1 MKRLIRKRIA
11 AACSLLMAG
20 AAAQAQPVESVVI
33 TGTRSAERAFDV
45 PASIDRVD
53 GEALRDQQWR
63 VNLSES
69 VARVP
74 GLLVQNRQNYA
85 QDLQVSSRGFGA
97 RATFGVRGVRLIQ
110 DGIPLTMPD
119 GQGQT
124 ALLDLE
130 GAGAIEV
137 LRGPFAALYG
147 NASGGVIHVIGDD
160 APKRPFVEASVM
172 GGSDETWRTGVRF
185 GVASGSFGATGNVS
199 RFETNGS
206 RDHSAAR
213 RDLANARLR
222 FGLDN
227 GASIVVIANALD
239 QPDTQDPLG
248 LTQAQLDED
257 PRQAGTNALAQ
268 DTRKS
273 IRHSQGGVVFRHPR
287 VLGGALEASIY
298 GGQRQLTQY
307 LGLPL
312 VAQGPTSSGGVVDLD
327 RNFSGTGLQWRLGDD
342 QRSLTVGL
350 AYDRMREHRQGFVNT
365 AGVAGAPR
373 RDEQDSVNSFDQF
386 VIGSWQLAPT
396 WKLTG
401 GLRHSVVRFKAED
414 RFITA
419 ANPDDSGSAR
429 YSATSPV
436 LGVLHQLTPDVHLF
450 ASLGRGFETPTFAE
464 LAYRSGGQ
472 PGLNFDLQAAKSRN
486 FEAGVKARLGSSARA
501 TAVLFRAD
509 TRNEV
514 VSAGSSGGRTV
525 FANAGKTRRSGLEL
539 SMEATLPAGFNALVA
554 YTYTRADY
562 RDLVTPAGTDLSG
575 KRIPGVPRQVLFG
588 ELGWRHQPSGFST
601 AAEVRGA
608 SELMANDANT
618 AQAPGY
624 IAASLRAGFEQRVGA
639 WKLSQF
645 ARVDN
650 LFDKDY
656 VGSVIVNEA
665 NQRFFE
671 PAPGRTWAL
680 GVTGSYSF

>member
-1 MKRLIRKRIA
+1 MKPHAVAR
-11 AACSLLMAG
+11 ACALLLACTTV
-20 AAAQAQPVESVVI
+20 QAQTSNVESVVV

-53 GEALRDQQWR
+53 GEALRDPQWR
-63 VNLSES
+63 VNLSEG

-160 APKRPFVEASVM
+160 APRRPFVEGSVM
-172 GGSDETWRTGVRF
+172 GGSDSTWRTGVRF
-185 GVASGSFGATGNVS
+185 GVSSGSFGATGNVS

-227 GASIVVIANALD
+227 GASIVVIANALN

-248 LTQAQLDED
+248 LTQAQLDAD

-273 IRHSQGGVVFRHPR
+273 IKHTQGGLVWRHPQL
-287 VLGGALEASIY
+287 LGGAVEASVY

-312 VAQGPTSSGGVVDLD
+312 SAQGITSSGGVVDLD
-327 RNFSGTGLQWRLGDD
+327 RNFSGTGLQWRLGDE
-342 QRSLTVGL
+342 QRSITVGL

-365 AGVAGAPR
+365 AGTAGALR
-373 RDEQDSVNSFDQF
+373 RDEDDTVNSFDQF
-386 VIGSWQLAPT
+386 IIGSWQVAPA

-401 GLRHSVVRFKAED
+401 GLRHSVVRFESKD
-414 RFITA
+414 RFITG

-436 LGVLHQLTPDVHLF
+436 LGVLHQLSPDLHLF

-464 LAYRSGGQ
+464 LAYRTGSQ

-486 FEAGVKARLGSSARA
+486 YEAGVKARLGGNVRA
-501 TAVLFRAD
+501 SAVLFRAD

-525 FANAGKTRRSGLEL
+525 YANAGKTRREGIEL
-539 SMEATLPAGFNALVA
+539 SMDATLPAGFNATLA
-554 YTYTRADY
+554 YTNTRAEY
-562 RDLVTPAGTDLSG
+562 RDLVTPAGADLSG
-575 KRIPGVPRQVLFG
+575 KRIPGVPRQVLYG
-588 ELGWRHQPSGFST
+588 ELGWRHLASGFSS

-608 SELMANDANT
+608 SRLIANDTNT

-624 IAASLRAGFEQRVGA
+624 VATALRAGFEQRIGA
-639 WKLSQF
+639 WKLTQF

-656 VGSVIVNEA
+656 VGSVIVNET

-680 GVTGSYSF
+680 GVTGNYSF

>member
-1 MKRLIRKRIA
+1 MKPHAVAR
-11 AACSLLMAG
+11 ACALLLACTTV
-20 AAAQAQPVESVVI
+20 QAQTSNVESVVV

-63 VNLSES
+63 VNLSEG

-160 APKRPFVEASVM
+160 APRKPFVEGSVM
-172 GGSDETWRTGVRF
+172 GGSDSTWRTGVRF
-185 GVASGSFGATGNVS
+185 GVSSGSFGATGNVS

-227 GASIVVIANALD
+227 GASIVVIANALN

-248 LTQAQLDED
+248 LTQAQLDAD

-273 IRHSQGGVVFRHPR
+273 IKHTQGGLVWRHPQL
-287 VLGGALEASIY
+287 LGGAVEASVY

-312 VAQGPTSSGGVVDLD
+312 VAQGITSSGGVVDLD
-327 RNFSGTGLQWRLGDD
+327 RNFSGTGLQWRLGDE
-342 QRSLTVGL
+342 QRSITVGL
-350 AYDRMREHRQGFVNT
+350 AYDRMREHRQGFVNNAGT
-365 AGVAGAPR
+365 AGALR
-373 RDEQDSVNSFDQF
+373 RDEDDTVHSFDQF
-386 VIGSWQLAPT
+386 IIGSWQVAPA

-401 GLRHSVVRFKAED
+401 GLRHSVVRFESKD
-414 RFITA
+414 RFITG

-436 LGVLHQLTPDVHLF
+436 LGVLHQLSPDLHLF

-472 PGLNFDLQAAKSRN
+472 PGLNFDLAAAKSRN
-486 FEAGVKARLGSSARA
+486 FEAGVKARLGSNMRASA
-501 TAVLFRAD
+501 VVFRAD

-525 FANAGKTRRSGLEL
+525 YANAGKTRREGLEL
-539 SMEATLPAGFNALVA
+539 SMDATLPAGFNATLA
-554 YTYTRADY
+554 YTNTRAEY
-562 RDLVTPAGTDLSG
+562 RDLVTPAGADLSG
-575 KRIPGVPRQVLFG
+575 KRIPGVPRQVLYG
-588 ELGWRHQPSGFST
+588 ELGWRHLASGFSS

-608 SELMANDANT
+608 SRLSANDTNT

-624 IAASLRAGFEQRVGA
+624 VTTVLRAGFEQRIGA
-639 WKLSQF
+639 WKLTQF

-656 VGSVIVNEA
+656 VGSVIVNET
-665 NQRFFE
+665 NQRYFE

>member
-1 MKRLIRKRIA
+1 MKPHAVAR
-11 AACSLLMAG
+11 ACALLLACTTV
-20 AAAQAQPVESVVI
+20 QAQTSNVESVVV

-63 VNLSES
+63 VNLSEG

-160 APKRPFVEASVM
+160 APRKPFVEGSVM
-172 GGSDETWRTGVRF
+172 GGSDSTWRTGVRF
-185 GVASGSFGATGNVS
+185 GVSSGSFGATGNVS

-248 LTQAQLDED
+248 LTQAQLDAD

-273 IRHSQGGVVFRHPR
+273 IKHTQGGLVWRHPQL
-287 VLGGALEASIY
+287 LGGAVEASVY

-312 VAQGPTSSGGVVDLD
+312 SAQGITSSGGVVDLD
-327 RNFSGTGLQWRLGDD
+327 RNFSGTGLQWRLGDE
-342 QRSLTVGL
+342 QRSITVGL

-365 AGVAGAPR
+365 AGTAGALR
-373 RDEQDSVNSFDQF
+373 RDEDDTVNSFDQF
-386 VIGSWQLAPT
+386 IIGSWQVAPA

-401 GLRHSVVRFKAED
+401 GLRHSVVRFESKD
-414 RFITA
+414 RFITG

-436 LGVLHQLTPDVHLF
+436 LGVLHQLSPDLHLF

-472 PGLNFDLQAAKSRN
+472 PGLNFDLEAAKSRN
-486 FEAGVKARLGSSARA
+486 YEAGVKARLGGNVRA
-501 TAVLFRAD
+501 SAVLFRAD

-525 FANAGKTRRSGLEL
+525 YANAGKTRREGIEL
-539 SMEATLPAGFNALVA
+539 SMDATLPAGFNATLA
-554 YTYTRADY
+554 YTNTRAEY
-562 RDLVTPAGTDLSG
+562 RDLVTPAGADLSG
-575 KRIPGVPRQVLFG
+575 KRIPGVPRQVLYG
-588 ELGWRHQPSGFST
+588 ELGWRHLASGFSS

-608 SELMANDANT
+608 SRLIANDTNT

-624 IAASLRAGFEQRVGA
+624 VATALRAGFEQRIGA
-639 WKLSQF
+639 WKLTQF

-656 VGSVIVNEA
+656 VGSVIVNET

-680 GVTGSYSF
+680 GVTGNYSF

>member
-1 MKRLIRKRIA
+1 MKPHAVAR
-11 AACSLLMAG
+11 ACALLLACTTV
-20 AAAQAQPVESVVI
+20 QAQTSNVESVVV

-63 VNLSES
+63 VNLSEG

-160 APKRPFVEASVM
+160 APRKPFVEGSVM
-172 GGSDETWRTGVRF
+172 GGSDSTWRTGVRF
-185 GVASGSFGATGNVS
+185 GVSSGSFGATGNVS

-248 LTQAQLDED
+248 LTQAQLDAD

-273 IRHSQGGVVFRHPR
+273 IKHTQGGLVWRHPQL
-287 VLGGALEASIY
+287 LGGAVEASVY

-312 VAQGPTSSGGVVDLD
+312 SAQGITSSGGVVDLD
-327 RNFSGTGLQWRLGDD
+327 RNFSGTGLQWRLGDE
-342 QRSLTVGL
+342 QRSITVGL

-365 AGVAGAPR
+365 AGTAGALR
-373 RDEQDSVNSFDQF
+373 RDEDDTVNSFDQF
-386 VIGSWQLAPT
+386 IIGSWQVAPA

-401 GLRHSVVRFKAED
+401 GLRHSVVRFESKD
-414 RFITA
+414 RFITGT
-419 ANPDDSGSAR
+419 NPDDSGSAR

-436 LGVLHQLTPDVHLF
+436 LGVLHQLSPDLHLF

-472 PGLNFDLQAAKSRN
+472 PGLNFDLEAAKSRN
-486 FEAGVKARLGSSARA
+486 YEAGVKARLGGNVRA
-501 TAVLFRAD
+501 SAVLFRAD

-525 FANAGKTRRSGLEL
+525 YANAGKTRREGIEL
-539 SMEATLPAGFNALVA
+539 SMDATLPAGFNATLA
-554 YTYTRADY
+554 YTNTRAEY
-562 RDLVTPAGTDLSG
+562 RDLVTPAGADLSG
-575 KRIPGVPRQVLFG
+575 KRIPGVPRQVLYG
-588 ELGWRHQPSGFST
+588 ELGWRHLASGFSS

-608 SELMANDANT
+608 SRLSANDTNT

-624 IAASLRAGFEQRVGA
+624 VATALRAGFEQRIGA
-639 WKLSQF
+639 WKLTQF

-656 VGSVIVNEA
+656 VGSVIVNET

-680 GVTGSYSF
+680 GVTGNYSF

>member
-1 MKRLIRKRIA
+1 MKPHAVAR
-11 AACSLLMAG
+11 ACALLLACTTV
-20 AAAQAQPVESVVI
+20 QAQTSNVESVVV

-63 VNLSES
+63 VNLSEG

-160 APKRPFVEASVM
+160 APRKPFVEGSVM
-172 GGSDETWRTGVRF
+172 GGSDSTWRAGVRF
-185 GVASGSFGATGNVS
+185 GVSSGSFGATGNVS

-227 GASIVVIANALD
+227 GASIVVIANALN

-248 LTQAQLDED
+248 LTQAQLDAD
-257 PRQAGTNALAQ
+257 PGQAGTNALAQ

-273 IRHSQGGVVFRHPR
+273 IKHTQGGLVWRHPQL
-287 VLGGALEASIY
+287 LGGAVEASVY

-312 VAQGPTSSGGVVDLD
+312 VAQGITSSGGVVDLD
-327 RNFSGTGLQWRLGDD
+327 RNFSGTGLQWRLGDE
-342 QRSLTVGL
+342 QRSITVGL
-350 AYDRMREHRQGFVNT
+350 AYDRMREHRQGFVNNAGT
-365 AGVAGAPR
+365 AGALR
-373 RDEQDSVNSFDQF
+373 RDEDDTVNSFDQF
-386 VIGSWQLAPT
+386 IIGSWQVAPT

-401 GLRHSVVRFKAED
+401 GLRHSVVRFESKD
-414 RFITA
+414 RFITG

-436 LGVLHQLTPDVHLF
+436 LGVLHQLSPDLHLF

-464 LAYRSGGQ
+464 LAYRTGSQ
-472 PGLNFDLQAAKSRN
+472 PGLNFDLAAAKSRN
-486 FEAGVKARLGSSARA
+486 YEAGIKARLAGNMRA
-501 TAVLFRAD
+501 SAVLFRAD

-525 FANAGKTRRSGLEL
+525 YANAGKTRREGVEL
-539 SMEATLPAGFNALVA
+539 SMDATLPAGFNATLA
-554 YTYTRADY
+554 YTNTRAEY
-562 RDLVTPAGTDLSG
+562 RDLVTPAGADLSG
-575 KRIPGVPRQVLFG
+575 KRIPGVPRQVLYG
-588 ELGWRHQPSGFST
+588 ELGWRHLASGFSS

-608 SELMANDANT
+608 SRLSANDTNT

-624 IAASLRAGFEQRVGA
+624 VTTALRAGFEQRIGA
-639 WKLSQF
+639 WKLTQF

-656 VGSVIVNEA
+656 VGSVIVNET
-665 NQRFFE
+665 NQRYFE

>member
-1 MKRLIRKRIA
+1 MKPHAVAR
-11 AACSLLMAG
+11 ACALLLACTTV
-20 AAAQAQPVESVVI
+20 QAQTSNVESVVV

-63 VNLSES
+63 VNLSEG

-160 APKRPFVEASVM
+160 APRKPFVEGSLM
-172 GGSDETWRTGVRF
+172 GGSDSTWRTGVRF
-185 GVASGSFGATGNVS
+185 GVSSGSFGATGNVS

-227 GASIVVIANALD
+227 GASIVVIANALN

-248 LTQAQLDED
+248 LTQAQLDAD

-273 IRHSQGGVVFRHPR
+273 IKHTQGGLVWRHPQL
-287 VLGGALEASIY
+287 LGGAVEASVY

-312 VAQGPTSSGGVVDLD
+312 SAQGITSSGGVVDLD
-327 RNFSGTGLQWRLGDD
+327 RNFSGTGLQWRLGDE
-342 QRSLTVGL
+342 QRSITVGL
-350 AYDRMREHRQGFVNT
+350 AYDRMREHRQGFVNNAGT
-365 AGVAGAPR
+365 AGALR
-373 RDEQDSVNSFDQF
+373 RDEDDTVNSFDQF
-386 VIGSWQLAPT
+386 IIGSWQVAPA

-401 GLRHSVVRFKAED
+401 GLRHSVVRFESKD
-414 RFITA
+414 RFITG

-436 LGVLHQLTPDVHLF
+436 LGVLHQLSPDLHLF

-464 LAYRSGGQ
+464 LAYRTGSQ

-486 FEAGVKARLGSSARA
+486 YEAGVKARLGGNVRA
-501 TAVLFRAD
+501 SAVLFRAD

-525 FANAGKTRRSGLEL
+525 YANAGKTRREGIEL
-539 SMEATLPAGFNALVA
+539 SMDATLPAGFNATLA
-554 YTYTRADY
+554 YTNTRAEY
-562 RDLVTPAGTDLSG
+562 RDLVTPAGADLSG
-575 KRIPGVPRQVLFG
+575 KRIPGVPRQVLYG
-588 ELGWRHQPSGFST
+588 ELGWRHLASGFSS
-601 AAEVRGA
+601 AAEMRGA
-608 SELMANDANT
+608 SRLIANDTNT

-624 IAASLRAGFEQRVGA
+624 VATALRAGFEQRIGA
-639 WKLSQF
+639 WKLTQF

-656 VGSVIVNEA
+656 VGSVIVNET

>member
-1 MKRLIRKRIA
+1 MKPHAVAR
-11 AACSLLMAG
+11 ACALLLACTTV
-20 AAAQAQPVESVVI
+20 QAQTSNVESVVV

-63 VNLSES
+63 VNLSEG

-160 APKRPFVEASVM
+160 APRKPFVEGSVM
-172 GGSDETWRTGVRF
+172 GGSDSTWRTGVRF
-185 GVASGSFGATGNVS
+185 GVSSGSFGATGNVS

-227 GASIVVIANALD
+227 GASIVVIANALN

-248 LTQAQLDED
+248 LTQAQLDAD
-257 PRQAGTNALAQ
+257 PGQAGTNALAQ

-273 IRHSQGGVVFRHPR
+273 IKHTQGGLVWRHPQL
-287 VLGGALEASIY
+287 LGGAVEASVY

-312 VAQGPTSSGGVVDLD
+312 VAQGITSSGGVVDLD
-327 RNFSGTGLQWRLGDD
+327 RNFSGTGLQWRLGDE
-342 QRSLTVGL
+342 QRSITVGL
-350 AYDRMREHRQGFVNT
+350 AYDRMREHRQGFVNNAGT
-365 AGVAGAPR
+365 AGALR
-373 RDEQDSVNSFDQF
+373 RDEDDTVNSFDQF
-386 VIGSWQLAPT
+386 IIGSWQVAPA

-401 GLRHSVVRFKAED
+401 GLRHSVVRFESKD
-414 RFITA
+414 RFITG

-436 LGVLHQLTPDVHLF
+436 LGVLHQLSPDLHLF

-472 PGLNFDLQAAKSRN
+472 PGLNFDLAAAKSRN
-486 FEAGVKARLGSSARA
+486 FEAGVKARLGGNMRASA
-501 TAVLFRAD
+501 VVFRAD

-525 FANAGKTRRSGLEL
+525 YANAGKTRREGLEL
-539 SMEATLPAGFNALVA
+539 SMDATLPAGFNATLA
-554 YTYTRADY
+554 YTNTRAEY
-562 RDLVTPAGTDLSG
+562 RDLVTPAGADLSG
-575 KRIPGVPRQVLFG
+575 KRIPGVPRQVLYG
-588 ELGWRHQPSGFST
+588 ELGWRHLASGFSS

-608 SELMANDANT
+608 SRLSANDTNT

-624 IAASLRAGFEQRVGA
+624 VTTALRAGFEQRIGA
-639 WKLSQF
+639 WKLTQF

-656 VGSVIVNEA
+656 VGSVIVNET
-665 NQRFFE
+665 NQRYFE

-680 GVTGSYSF
+680 GVIGSYSF

>member
-1 MKRLIRKRIA
+1 MKPHAVAR
-11 AACSLLMAG
+11 ACALLLACTTV
-20 AAAQAQPVESVVI
+20 QAQTSNVESVVV

-63 VNLSES
+63 VNLSEG

-160 APKRPFVEASVM
+160 APRKPFVEGSVM
-172 GGSDETWRTGVRF
+172 GGSDSTWRTGVRF
-185 GVASGSFGATGNVS
+185 GVSSGSFGATGNVS

-227 GASIVVIANALD
+227 GASIVVIANALN

-248 LTQAQLDED
+248 LTQAQLDAD

-273 IRHSQGGVVFRHPR
+273 IKHTQGGLVWRHPQL
-287 VLGGALEASIY
+287 LGGAVEASVY

-312 VAQGPTSSGGVVDLD
+312 VAQGITSSGGVVDLD
-327 RNFSGTGLQWRLGDD
+327 RNFSGTGLQWRLGDE
-342 QRSLTVGL
+342 QRSITVGL
-350 AYDRMREHRQGFVNT
+350 AYDRMREHRQGFVNNAGT
-365 AGVAGAPR
+365 AGALR
-373 RDEQDSVNSFDQF
+373 RDEDDTVNSFDQF
-386 VIGSWQLAPT
+386 IIGSWQVAPA

-401 GLRHSVVRFKAED
+401 GLRHSVVRFESKD
-414 RFITA
+414 RFITG

-436 LGVLHQLTPDVHLF
+436 LGVLHQLSPDLHLF

-464 LAYRSGGQ
+464 LAYRTGSQ
-472 PGLNFDLQAAKSRN
+472 PGLNFDLAAAKSRN
-486 FEAGVKARLGSSARA
+486 YEAGVKARLGGNMRASA
-501 TAVLFRAD
+501 VVFRAD

-525 FANAGKTRRSGLEL
+525 YANAGKTRREGLEL
-539 SMEATLPAGFNALVA
+539 SMDATLPAGFSATLA
-554 YTYTRADY
+554 YTNTRAEY
-562 RDLVTPAGTDLSG
+562 RDLVTPAGADLSG
-575 KRIPGVPRQVLFG
+575 KRIPGVPRQVLYG
-588 ELGWRHQPSGFST
+588 ELGWRHLASGFSS

-608 SELMANDANT
+608 SRLSANDTNT

-624 IAASLRAGFEQRVGA
+624 VTTALRAGFEQRIGA
-639 WKLSQF
+639 WKLTQF

-656 VGSVIVNEA
+656 VGSVIVNET
-665 NQRFFE
+665 NQRYFE

>member
-1 MKRLIRKRIA
+1 MKPHAVAR
-11 AACSLLMAG
+11 ACALLLACTTV
-20 AAAQAQPVESVVI
+20 QAQTSNVESVVV

-63 VNLSES
+63 VNLSEG

-160 APKRPFVEASVM
+160 APRKPFVEGSLM
-172 GGSDETWRTGVRF
+172 GGSDSTWRTGVRF
-185 GVASGSFGATGNVS
+185 GVSSGSFGATGNVS

-227 GASIVVIANALD
+227 GASIVVIANALN

-248 LTQAQLDED
+248 LTQAQLDAD

-273 IRHSQGGVVFRHPR
+273 IKHTQGGLVWRHPQL
-287 VLGGALEASIY
+287 LGGAVEASVY

-312 VAQGPTSSGGVVDLD
+312 SAQGITSSGGVVDLD
-327 RNFSGTGLQWRLGDD
+327 RNFSGTGLQWRLGDE
-342 QRSLTVGL
+342 QRSITVGL
-350 AYDRMREHRQGFVNT
+350 AYDRMREHRQGFVNNAGT
-365 AGVAGAPR
+365 AGALR
-373 RDEQDSVNSFDQF
+373 RDEDDTVNSFDQF
-386 VIGSWQLAPT
+386 IIGSWQVAPA

-401 GLRHSVVRFKAED
+401 GLRHSVVRFESKD
-414 RFITA
+414 RFITG

-436 LGVLHQLTPDVHLF
+436 LGVLHQLSPDLHLF

-464 LAYRSGGQ
+464 LAYRTGSQ

-486 FEAGVKARLGSSARA
+486 YEAGVKARLGGNVRA
-501 TAVLFRAD
+501 SAVLFRAD

-525 FANAGKTRRSGLEL
+525 YANAGKTRREGIEL
-539 SMEATLPAGFNALVA
+539 SMDATLPAGFNATLA
-554 YTYTRADY
+554 YTNTRAEY
-562 RDLVTPAGTDLSG
+562 RDLVTPAGADLSG
-575 KRIPGVPRQVLFG
+575 KRIPGVPRQVLYG
-588 ELGWRHQPSGFST
+588 ELGWRHLASGFSS

-608 SELMANDANT
+608 SRLIANDTNT

-624 IAASLRAGFEQRVGA
+624 VATALRAGFEQRIGA
-639 WKLSQF
+639 WKLTQF

-656 VGSVIVNEA
+656 VGSVIVNET

-680 GVTGSYSF
+680 GVTGNYSF

>member
-1 MKRLIRKRIA
+1 MKPHAVAR
-11 AACSLLMAG
+11 ACALLLACTTV
-20 AAAQAQPVESVVI
+20 QAQTSNVESVVV

-63 VNLSES
+63 VNLSEG

-160 APKRPFVEASVM
+160 APRRPFVEGSVM
-172 GGSDETWRTGVRF
+172 GGSDSTWRTGVRF
-185 GVASGSFGATGNVS
+185 GVSSGSFGATGNVS

-227 GASIVVIANALD
+227 GASIVVIANALN

-248 LTQAQLDED
+248 LTQAQLDAD

-273 IRHSQGGVVFRHPR
+273 IKHTQGGLVWRHPQL
-287 VLGGALEASIY
+287 LGGAVEASVY

-312 VAQGPTSSGGVVDLD
+312 SAQGITSSGGVVDLD
-327 RNFSGTGLQWRLGDD
+327 RNFSGTGLQWRLGDE
-342 QRSLTVGL
+342 QRSITVGL

-365 AGVAGAPR
+365 AGTAGALR
-373 RDEQDSVNSFDQF
+373 RDEDDTVNSFDQF
-386 VIGSWQLAPT
+386 IIGSWQVAPA

-401 GLRHSVVRFKAED
+401 GLRHSVVRFESKD
-414 RFITA
+414 RFITG

-436 LGVLHQLTPDVHLF
+436 LGVLHQLSPDLHLF

-464 LAYRSGGQ
+464 LAYRTGSQ

-486 FEAGVKARLGSSARA
+486 YEAGVKARLGGNVRA
-501 TAVLFRAD
+501 SAVLFRAD

-525 FANAGKTRRSGLEL
+525 YANAGKTRREGIEL
-539 SMEATLPAGFNALVA
+539 SMDATLPAGFNATLA
-554 YTYTRADY
+554 YTNTRAEY
-562 RDLVTPAGTDLSG
+562 RDLVTPAGADLSG
-575 KRIPGVPRQVLFG
+575 KRIPGVPRQVLYG
-588 ELGWRHQPSGFST
+588 ELGWRHLASGFSS

-608 SELMANDANT
+608 SRLIANDTNT

-624 IAASLRAGFEQRVGA
+624 VATALRAGFEQRIGA
-639 WKLSQF
+639 WKLTQF

-656 VGSVIVNEA
+656 VGSVIVNET

-680 GVTGSYSF
+680 GVTGNYSF

>member
-1 MKRLIRKRIA
+1 MKPHAVAR
-11 AACSLLMAG
+11 ACALLLACTTV
-20 AAAQAQPVESVVI
+20 QAQTSNVESVVV

-63 VNLSES
+63 VNLSEG

-160 APKRPFVEASVM
+160 APRKPFVEGSVM
-172 GGSDETWRTGVRF
+172 GGSDSTWRTGVRF
-185 GVASGSFGATGNVS
+185 GVSSGSFGATGNVS

-227 GASIVVIANALD
+227 GASIVVIANALN

-248 LTQAQLDED
+248 LTQAQLDAD

-273 IRHSQGGVVFRHPR
+273 IKHTQGGLVWRHPQL
-287 VLGGALEASIY
+287 LGGAVEASVY

-312 VAQGPTSSGGVVDLD
+312 SAQGITSSGGVVDLD
-327 RNFSGTGLQWRLGDD
+327 RNFSGTGLQWRLGDE
-342 QRSLTVGL
+342 QRSITVGL
-350 AYDRMREHRQGFVNT
+350 AYDRMREHRQGFVNNAGT
-365 AGVAGAPR
+365 AGALR
-373 RDEQDSVNSFDQF
+373 RDEDDTVNSFDQF
-386 VIGSWQLAPT
+386 IIGSWQVAPA

-401 GLRHSVVRFKAED
+401 GLRHSVVRFESKD
-414 RFITA
+414 RFITG

-436 LGVLHQLTPDVHLF
+436 LGVLHQLSPDLHLF

-464 LAYRSGGQ
+464 LAYRTGSQ

-486 FEAGVKARLGSSARA
+486 YEAGVKARLGGNVRA
-501 TAVLFRAD
+501 SAVLFRAD
-509 TRNEV
+509 TRHEV

-525 FANAGKTRRSGLEL
+525 YANAGKTRREGIEL
-539 SMEATLPAGFNALVA
+539 SMDATLPAGFNATLA
-554 YTYTRADY
+554 YTNTRAEY
-562 RDLVTPAGTDLSG
+562 RDLVTPAGADLSG
-575 KRIPGVPRQVLFG
+575 KRIPGVPRQVLYG
-588 ELGWRHQPSGFST
+588 ELGWRHLASGFSS

-608 SELMANDANT
+608 SRLIANDTNT

-624 IAASLRAGFEQRVGA
+624 VATALRAGFEQRIGA
-639 WKLSQF
+639 WKLTQF

-656 VGSVIVNEA
+656 VGSVIVNET